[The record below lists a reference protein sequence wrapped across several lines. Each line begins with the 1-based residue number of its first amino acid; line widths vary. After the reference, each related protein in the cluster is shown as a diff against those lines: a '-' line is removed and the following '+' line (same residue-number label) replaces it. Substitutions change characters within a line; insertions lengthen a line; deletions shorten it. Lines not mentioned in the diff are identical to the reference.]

1 MPARSNGQCRMIY
14 WFCLGSIASA
24 ASNAPSLD
32 AVDVLV
38 DWRAETAHVRFLVPT
53 GQHVAPDAPLGA
65 NLEVGGSAWMLHTI
79 GATVHDG
86 LPIPIPATR
95 PVLLDGVFTLSVCDD
110 EGTTCRVVERSVRG
124 ALDAPR
130 GRDLRLEAVGATATE
145 QRSAGD
151 FDGVLAAAGDQ
162 LVLLEFGAVWC
173 PPCNLLSAELT
184 HDPSDAA
191 LFEDILLF
199 EVDADDHA
207 SWSIKDRYAV
217 GGYPTLIAVDG
228 TGAEVARL
236 VGYPGEAAT
245 KRWLAEL
252 ETTVPLSSP
261 PEPSALT
268 PEEAGAWARR
278 FVEGQRDARAAPYL
292 SRAAESDVA
301 VLDAQVARYL
311 LEPTVELAHQLAD
324 AGVPVEIWGWSAMGF
339 SIRDPTL
346 TDRVRVAARDAL
358 REAAP
363 HQAGDLFCML
373 AELSPEAARPDLYRA
388 GAIAVAAGLTGELEQ
403 DRGHIGWLSRL
414 WEYAGEPEQAA
425 AVLAPALERWPDDMT
440 FHEDRAA
447 LALRTG
453 DVETAMHEGRFAVEL
468 GLGDNRLRVL
478 ATYARAL
485 DAAGR
490 TEEARQLVSDVLA
503 NTPPPP
509 EALNVRTPRYL
520 KALAEL
526 PFMVASPTEP

>member
-1 MPARSNGQCRMIY
+1 MARVGALQQRIRRALEVAGLAQRFSGAQQFFRV
-14 WFCLGSIASA
+14 WSFRRRR
-24 ASNAPSLD
+24 
-32 AVDVLV
+32 AVD
-38 DWRAETAHVRFLVPT
+38 
-53 GQHVAPDAPLGA
+53 
-65 NLEVGGSAWMLHTI
+65 
-79 GATVHDG
+79 
-86 LPIPIPATR
+86 
-95 PVLLDGVFTLSVCDD
+95 
-110 EGTTCRVVERSVRG
+110 ERS
-124 ALDAPR
+124 
-130 GRDLRLEAVGATATE
+130 E
-145 QRSAGD
+145 
-151 FDGVLAAAGDQ
+151 
-162 LVLLEFGAVWC
+162 
-173 PPCNLLSAELT
+173 
-184 HDPSDAA
+184 
-191 LFEDILLF
+191 ED
-199 EVDADDHA
+199 
-207 SWSIKDRYAV
+207 WK
-217 GGYPTLIAVDG
+217 
-228 TGAEVARL
+228 
-236 VGYPGEAAT
+236 
-245 KRWLAEL
+245 
-252 ETTVPLSSP
+252 
-261 PEPSALT
+261 
-268 PEEAGAWARR
+268 
-278 FVEGQRDARAAPYL
+278 
-292 SRAAESDVA
+292 
-301 VLDAQVARYL
+301 
-311 LEPTVELAHQLAD
+311 
-324 AGVPVEIWGWSAMGF
+324 
-339 SIRDPTL
+339 
-346 TDRVRVAARDAL
+346 
-358 REAAP
+358 
-363 HQAGDLFCML
+363 